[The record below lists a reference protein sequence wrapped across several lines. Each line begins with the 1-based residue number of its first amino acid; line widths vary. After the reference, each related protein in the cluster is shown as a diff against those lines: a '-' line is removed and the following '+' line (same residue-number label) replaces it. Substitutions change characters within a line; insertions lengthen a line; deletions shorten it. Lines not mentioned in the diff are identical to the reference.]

1 MGVEIIFAETK
12 SKLEKE
18 AEWQK
23 CPNWSRSL
31 HQSFANAV
39 QLNFALNRKDLRN
52 LSFAFSK

>member
-23 CPNWSRSL
+23 CPNWSRRSL
-31 HQSFANAV
+31 HQSFANAAR
-39 QLNFALNRKDLRN
+39 LNFALNRKDLRN
-52 LSFAFSK
+52 GLV

>member
-23 CPNWSRSL
+23 CPNWSRRSL
-31 HQSFANAV
+31 HQSFANAAR
-39 QLNFALNRKDLRN
+39 LNFALNRKDLRN
-52 LSFAFSK
+52 RLV